1 MRRLAFL
8 SFGAL
13 LLVAL
18 GCGNNQNTGTNTD
31 TTTTTA
37 TSADSPSGS
46 TAGFK
51 IGIQMWTFRM
61 FPFADALNKVD
72 SAGVKN
78 IEPFFGQE
86 LGGGMKGYFDNEMS
100 PD

>member
-1 MRRLAFL
+1 MKRLVFL
-8 SFGAL
+8 SLPAL
-13 LLVAL
+13 CIFAVS
-18 GCGNNQNTGTNTD
+18 CGSNQSANNITD
-31 TTTTTA
+31 TTSTA
-37 TSADSPSGS
+37 SNAAYSGS
-46 TAGFK
+46 TAGFR

-61 FPFADALNKVD
+61 FSFADALNKVD